1 MYFRQII
8 DGCLGQYAYM
18 IACQG
23 TKEAIIIDP
32 ERDIDR
38 YLNMAD
44 KKNFDIVAVA
54 ETHIHADFLSG
65 ARQLAEQT
73 GAKLYLS
80 AEGDDEGWGSN
91 WAKESKYDVTF
102 LRHGDKFEVGKISLQ
117 AIHTPGHTPEHLSY
131 LVTDAGADVPV
142 GLVSGDFLF
151 AGDVGRPDLLE
162 TAAKEKG
169 TQLASAKSLF
179 ASTDTVF
186 ELPEFV
192 QVWPG
197 HGEGSSCGKG
207 MGAIPQ
213 STTGYETRQNPAL
226 KYSRDSEDAFVN
238 YILDDQP
245 EPPLYF
251 ARMKELNRDGVPLL
265 EHLPNPYTVPVQELR
280 ELLNLDNLVI
290 LDTRPDRITFMV
302 RHLPGALYTPLDAIF
317 CTAVGSVV
325 EDPSAP
331 ILIVGSPYRKDDAVR
346 RLIRTGYDNIVGFV
360 THEALYRYMG
370 PLKRCGSIE
379 IIDFAEMEEMR
390 KAGAQIID
398 VRYTAEWDKGHVPG
412 ALHAPYSRL
421 TERLSDFSCRDEIA
435 VHCASGERSALAAS
449 YLKAKGF
456 DVKLVNDMFSN
467 YEKIG
472 EVVSEEI
479 DMAE

>member
-1 MYFRQII
+1 MFFRQII

-23 TKEAIIIDP
+23 TKEAIVFDP

-38 YLNMAD
+38 YLKLAD
-44 KKNFDIVAVA
+44 SKNFNIVAVA

-80 AEGDDEGWGSN
+80 AEGEDAGWGSN
-91 WAKESKYDVTF
+91 WAKNSNYDVTF
-102 LRHGDKFEVGKISLQ
+102 LRHGDSFYVGKIKIE
-117 AIHTPGHTPEHLSY
+117 AIHTPGHTPEHLSF

-142 GLVSGDFLF
+142 GLISGDFLF

-162 TAAKEKG
+162 TAAKQKG
-169 TQLASAKSLF
+169 TQLASAKALF
-179 ASTDTVF
+179 RSTDKVF
-186 ELPEFV
+186 ELPEFI

-207 MGAIPQ
+207 LGAIPQ
-213 STTGYETRQNPAL
+213 TTTGYEVRQNPAL
-226 KYSRDSEDAFVN
+226 KFSREGETPFVS

-251 ARMKELNRDGVPLL
+251 ARMKALNRDGVPLL
-265 EHLPNPYTVPVQELR
+265 DRLPNPPELAVQELR
-280 ELLNLDNLVI
+280 EVLKMDNLVI

-325 EDPSAP
+325 EDATAP
-331 ILIVGSPYRKDDAVR
+331 ILIIGSPYRKDDAVR
-346 RLIRTGYDNIVGFV
+346 RLVRIGYDNIVGFV
-360 THEALYRYMG
+360 THEVLYRYMG
-370 PLKRCGSIE
+370 PLARCGGIE
-379 IIDFAEMEEMR
+379 IIDFAEMERMR

-398 VRYTAEWDKGHVPG
+398 VRYTAEFERGHVPG

-421 TERLSDFSCRDEIA
+421 TEYLKDFSCEREIA

-449 YLKAKGF
+449 YLKGRGF
-456 DVKLVNDMFSN
+456 KVKLVNDNFSN

-472 EVVSEEI
+472 ALETEEAAA
-479 DMAE
+479 AE